1 MKLKSLYSFLL
12 ATALVACNEDF
23 NEDIAGV
30 QKADPE
36 TPASA
41 ISFSATAASQ
51 STIDFG
57 TLEEG
62 TTTVKVCS
70 FSATVEELQA
80 LIESVYGKRPTE
92 RSFEAYVYEYLNTNG
107 QTLIGKSE
115 LFTILLTPK
124 APFISEAY
132 YLVGGMCGW
141 STADAIK
148 FDHSG
153 KDVYEDPIFTL
164 IFTAGDECWW
174 KIISQSNMDAGSIDV
189 EGVIGVKDGDTSLSG
204 KLIFETPGAG
214 KIEDGGMYRMT
225 LNMMD
230 GTYELK
236 KIAPIYHLLGDVTAW
251 GADAKNAA
259 FYPTTDKI
267 HTYTTDFTK
276 ADNSAP
282 YLKFILAAD
291 MEALANNDWSGVY
304 GGEDGSQAE
313 NAPILGGN
321 PGAFRSPGTGY
332 YTLTIDMK
340 NMEYTWT
347 KLDNLNLFH

>member
-1 MKLKSLYSFLL
+1 MELKSLYSFLL

-30 QKADPE
+30 KKAGTE

-62 TTTVKVCS
+62 TTSVIVCS
-70 FSATVEELQA
+70 FSATPSTETTTVTLVLDLRDPDNNSFKFDLTANGEAAVEELQA

-141 STADAIK
+141 STADAI
-148 FDHSG
+148 
-153 KDVYEDPIFTL
+153 
-164 IFTAGDECWW
+164 
-174 KIISQSNMDAGSIDV
+174 
-189 EGVIGVKDGDTSLSG
+189 
-204 KLIFETPGAG
+204 
-214 KIEDGGMYRMT
+214 
-225 LNMMD
+225 
-230 GTYELK
+230 
-236 KIAPIYHLLGDVTAW
+236 
-251 GADAKNAA
+251 
-259 FYPTTDKI
+259 
-267 HTYTTDFTK
+267 
-276 ADNSAP
+276 
-282 YLKFILAAD
+282 
-291 MEALANNDWSGVY
+291 
-304 GGEDGSQAE
+304 
-313 NAPILGGN
+313 
-321 PGAFRSPGTGY
+321 
-332 YTLTIDMK
+332 
-340 NMEYTWT
+340 
-347 KLDNLNLFH
+347 